1 MTHENV
7 EVAQANNAKP
17 EVAEN
22 ATKAVVEG
30 KEAAL
35 KIEKLNGMELP
46 DAAGEKVADAVEA
59 NGHIT
64 PSDAPVSVEHFPRNH
79 FVSDRSIWFF
89 SLRRQS

>member
-17 EVAEN
+17 EVVEN

-35 KIEKLNGMELP
+35 KIEEANGKKV
-46 DAAGEKVADAVEA
+46 DASGDKATDGVEA
-59 NGHIT
+59 NGHI
-64 PSDAPVSVEHFPRNH
+64 PPADAPVSIILEA
-79 FVSDRSIWFF
+79 SSF
-89 SLRRQS
+89 SFLFIFYCML

>member
-35 KIEKLNGMELP
+35 KIEKLNGLNRPE
-46 DAAGEKVADAVEA
+46 AGDKATDAVET

-64 PSDAPVSVEHFPRNH
+64 PSETPVSNE
-79 FVSDRSIWFF
+79 SICK
-89 SLRRQS
+89 